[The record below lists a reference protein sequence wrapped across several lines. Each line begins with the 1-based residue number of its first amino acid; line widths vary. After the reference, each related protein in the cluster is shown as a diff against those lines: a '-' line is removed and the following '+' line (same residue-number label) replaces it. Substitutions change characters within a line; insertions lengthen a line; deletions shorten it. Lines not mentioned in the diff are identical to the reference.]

1 MSIIPA
7 YSPPDFTSEQL
18 KSSPVVKTE
27 PALDHGVVPANF
39 HGTSNHPEY
48 LHLGNGR
55 WLLAPESR
63 MDAVLVL
70 KGAQGRHGRGRPDRK
85 WRRGDLCTC

>member
-1 MSIIPA
+1 MNIIPA
-7 YSPPDFTSEQL
+7 YTPPDFKSEQL
-18 KSSPVVKTE
+18 ISSPIVKTE
-27 PALDHGVVPANF
+27 PAPDHGVVPANF

-48 LHLGNGR
+48 LHLGHGR

-70 KGAQGRHGRGRPDRK
+70 KGENIDV
-85 WRRGDLCTC
+85 T